1 LRFLGSAGG
10 VGAISATVFGVTG
23 FLAPAAAALTVACFF
38 GITGEFAATDLLDI
52 AAAMVAAGFLG
63 TAVGLLA
70 AALIADGFLTGATA
84 LVVAGLPTAGLVTG
98 ATAFVVFALAAGF
111 LAAPVLGLVA
121 PESAEAFLLF
131 RGFVTAGATLAAT
144 AFLAVTAGFL
154 AADAL
159 TMAAGFFTA
168 AAGFFR
174 TAAFTLTGVA
184 TDALDSVF
192 FAAAG
197 FLTTADFDSATL
209 FVTLFT
215 LLTSAT
221 LAEEALVAAGL
232 EAVSFAAGLLLVL
245 DSVMANSRGQD
256 GRF

>member
-1 LRFLGSAGG
+1 
-10 VGAISATVFGVTG
+10 
-23 FLAPAAAALTVACFF
+23 
-38 GITGEFAATDLLDI
+38 
-52 AAAMVAAGFLG
+52 
-63 TAVGLLA
+63 
-70 AALIADGFLTGATA
+70 
-84 LVVAGLPTAGLVTG
+84 LVTG

-144 AFLAVTAGFL
+144 AFLAVT
-154 AADAL
+154 
-159 TMAAGFFTA
+159 AGFFTA

>member
-1 LRFLGSAGG
+1 ML
-10 VGAISATVFGVTG
+10 
-23 FLAPAAAALTVACFF
+23 
-38 GITGEFAATDLLDI
+38 
-52 AAAMVAAGFLG
+52 AAGFLG

-70 AALIADGFLTGATA
+70 AALVADGFLTGATA

-131 RGFVTAGATLAAT
+131 RGFVTAGDTLAAT

-154 AADAL
+154 AAGAL
-159 TMAAGFFTA
+159 TM

>member
-23 FLAPAAAALTVACFF
+23 FLAPDAAALTVACFF
-38 GITGEFAATDLLDI
+38 GITGEFAATDLLGI

-63 TAVGLLA
+63 TAAGLLA
-70 AALIADGFLTGATA
+70 AALVADGFLTGATA

-98 ATAFVVFALAAGF
+98 ATAFVVFAFAAGF

-154 AADAL
+154 AAGAL
-159 TMAAGFFTA
+159 TMAAGFFT
-168 AAGFFR
+168 

>member
-1 LRFLGSAGG
+1 
-10 VGAISATVFGVTG
+10 
-23 FLAPAAAALTVACFF
+23 
-38 GITGEFAATDLLDI
+38 
-52 AAAMVAAGFLG
+52 
-63 TAVGLLA
+63 
-70 AALIADGFLTGATA
+70 
-84 LVVAGLPTAGLVTG
+84 LVVAGLPTAGLV
-98 ATAFVVFALAAGF
+98 AT
-111 LAAPVLGLVA
+111 
-121 PESAEAFLLF
+121 ESAEAFLLF

-221 LAEEALVAAGL
+221 LAEEAFEEEALVAAGL

>member
-1 LRFLGSAGG
+1 LRFLGSACG
-10 VGAISATVFGVTG
+10 VAAVSAILFGVTD
-23 FLAPAAAALTVACFF
+23 FLLPATSALTEACFF
-38 GITGEFAATDLLDI
+38 GITGEFAAPDLLGI
-52 AAAMVAAGFLG
+52 AAVMVADGFLE

-70 AALIADGFLTGATA
+70 AALVAAGFLTGATP
-84 LVVAGLPTAGLVTG
+84 LVVAGLPTAGLV
-98 ATAFVVFALAAGF
+98 AT
-111 LAAPVLGLVA
+111 
-121 PESAEAFLLF
+121 ESAEAFLLF

-144 AFLAVTAGFL
+144 AFLAVTAGFW
-154 AADAL
+154 AAGAL
-159 TMAAGFFTA
+159 TMTAGFFTA
-168 AAGFFR
+168 V
-174 TAAFTLTGVA
+174 AFTLTGVA

-197 FLTTADFDSATL
+197 FLTTADLDSATL
-209 FVTLFT
+209 LVTFLT

-221 LAEEALVAAGL
+221 LAEEAFEEEALVAAGL